1 MKSVKNNI
9 SEIELKDLKAFSRE
23 TSQLSSVEF
32 EEEIPWPIQ
41 RVFFITS
48 PEEIERGNH
57 AHKECIQAIICPI
70 GEVDIYCSDGEREK
84 RFHLSN
90 LSQLLIVP
98 PGIWIKLKL
107 NPGSSIS
114 VLASHKYLELD
125 YIRSWEEFK
134 KYRLSS

>member
-1 MKSVKNNI
+1 MKSLKNKI
-9 SEIELKDLKAFSRE
+9 SEIELIDLKVFSRE

-41 RVFFITS
+41 RVFFIAG

-57 AHKECIQAIICPI
+57 AHKECIQAIICLI
-70 GEVDIYCSDGEREK
+70 GEVDIYCSDGESEK
-84 RFHLSN
+84 RFHLGN

-98 PGIWIKLKL
+98 PGIWVKLKF
-107 NPGSSIS
+107 NPGSSVS
-114 VLASHKYLELD
+114 VLASHKYLETD
-125 YIRSWEEFK
+125 YIRSWEEFQ